1 VNAVPTLEDMAQKIS
16 EARDRLATAERE
28 VEKKKA
34 PYFAAVG
41 NAASIRQ
48 EVETMEQAMESSKR
62 AHMTLRAVEDA
73 SLTYD
78 GPLVV
83 PVEVYRGYD
92 MYFLVAI
99 GEDGTG
105 LYRHTPKRSHRYQGK
120 VHAVRV
126 EQAQSHGVEP
136 PTSSYRKLVEAGL
149 MEWQKRGKGDFG
161 DGSGAMKPL
170 PPPEGGRWKW
180 LKVREQEALEAA

>member
-1 VNAVPTLEDMAQKIS
+1 VSVVPTLEDMAKKIA
-16 EARDRLATAERE
+16 EARERLSKAERK
-28 VEKKKA
+28 VEEKKA

-41 NAASIRQ
+41 DAASIRQ
-48 EVETMEQAMESSKR
+48 EVEAMEQAMESSKR

-92 MYFLVAI
+92 MYFL
-99 GEDGTG
+99 
-105 LYRHTPKRSHRYQGK
+105 
-120 VHAVRV
+120 
-126 EQAQSHGVEP
+126 
-136 PTSSYRKLVEAGL
+136 
-149 MEWQKRGKGDFG
+149 GDFG

>member
-1 VNAVPTLEDMAQKIS
+1 MKFPREVRLDDEGGVMRLGSTADVDRVCRALNVATAVLEEIGAFDKGVAGDRATSTLKDLGVWSERVERVPTA
-16 EARDRLATAERE
+16 
-28 VEKKKA
+28 
-34 PYFAAVG
+34 
-41 NAASIRQ
+41 
-48 EVETMEQAMESSKR
+48 MEQAMESSKR

-149 MEWQKRGKGDFG
+149 MEWQ
-161 DGSGAMKPL
+161 
-170 PPPEGGRWKW
+170 
-180 LKVREQEALEAA
+180 